1 MKAESPLRLLR
12 RYLDRGGE
20 WCKQRAIWKLAHT
33 FVLEGRK
40 KAVPDF
46 AIWIDNHA
54 VPQNRK
60 PRTSCLGRKS

>member
-1 MKAESPLRLLR
+1 MSRELFRKLVIDLL
-12 RYLDRGGE
+12 
-20 WCKQRAIWKLAHT
+20 
-33 FVLEGRK
+33 LEGRK

-60 PRTSCLGRKS
+60 LWEITFGEEFLIFKWNLIFC